1 MPHTLLLADDS
12 VTIQRVIELTF
23 ADEDIRVIAV
33 GDGQQ
38 AIDRVTADPPDIVL
52 ADTGM
57 PEHDGYEVAAF
68 IKNDPHLAHIPVVL
82 LTGAFEPV
90 DGDRATKAGCD
101 AVLVKPFEPQEVIKR
116 VRELL
121 GKSAAPTAAVGIV
134 GADGGH
140 EAGPDPGRGLPAGF
154 EPRPRPRPV
163 MALEETP
170 ATPRPVPDEPTES
183 PASLDNADPDPVSVY
198 LDRVDAALDLLDNDR
213 GAVEAPAEPAG
224 EPMDEGPAPA
234 VPSNRAED
242 PPDLDSLEG
251 ALSALEGALENLNL
265 EPSALAE
272 EDAAA
277 TSEPVGEPPSER
289 LSTPVVEPIVE
300 PIPESLEPVFAPV
313 SDPVAAS
320 PSESVSAPIVEPV
333 DEPVPELLEPV
344 FAPVADPVS
353 ASSDSVFAPVADPV
367 AETSFEP
374 VSAPVAE
381 PAPESPDPVFAPVA
395 EPVEEAP
402 PEPVSA
408 AVEEPEPESLDPVF
422 ASVADPVE
430 EAPSEPVVASID
442 EPASEPVQEP
452 ASVPG
457 LADGDVASLPDAV
470 SAASDS
476 AIDNPLSD
484 SAKLPPLEFL
494 PPTVAEQPPE
504 VDVTTDDPADQ
515 ANEPV
520 ADQIAVPPP
529 SLEPERAAD
538 QDPQLAADLVTDEGV
553 RPESVV
559 ASAGPNLAT
568 VPTPVVDNR
577 PVAEEADAP
586 ARPAP
591 HAPVPSEWARPA
603 QTFAPPRAAPPSL
616 ADAFASLLAAEQ
628 GATAQTRTPY
638 PWSVSPRPADSD
650 GDLVERVTDRVLA
663 RLSDTVTTE
672 LVTQIVTQVAERL
685 VRAELDRLKS

>member
-57 PEHDGYEVAAF
+57 PEQDGYEVAAF
-68 IKNDPHLAHIPVVL
+68 IKNDPNLAHIPVVL

-121 GKSAAPTAAVGIV
+121 GKSAAPTAPVGIV

-140 EAGPDPGRGLPAGF
+140 EAEPDPGRGLPAGF
-154 EPRPRPRPV
+154 EPRPRPVRK
-163 MALEETP
+163 MALDQTR
-170 ATPRPVPDEPTES
+170 ATPRLVPDESTES
-183 PASLDNADPDPVSVY
+183 PTSLDDADPDPVSAY

-213 GAVEAPAEPAG
+213 GAVEASAGSAG

-234 VPSNRAED
+234 VSSEPAED
-242 PPDLDSLEG
+242 PPELDSLEG
-251 ALSALEGALENLNL
+251 ALSALEGALESLSL
-265 EPSALAE
+265 EPSAPAE

-277 TSEPVGEPPSER
+277 TSEPISDLPSE
-289 LSTPVVEPIVE
+289 PMFAPIVEPIVE

-313 SDPVAAS
+313 
-320 PSESVSAPIVEPV
+320 
-333 DEPVPELLEPV
+333 
-344 FAPVADPVS
+344 AD
-353 ASSDSVFAPVADPV
+353 
-367 AETSFEP
+367 
-374 VSAPVAE
+374 
-381 PAPESPDPVFAPVA
+381 
-395 EPVEEAP
+395 AP
-402 PEPVSA
+402 P
-408 AVEEPEPESLDPVF
+408 
-422 ASVADPVE
+422 

-452 ASVPG
+452 VSVPG
-457 LADGDVASLPDAV
+457 VADGDVASLPEAV
-470 SAASDS
+470 SAVPDS

-484 SAKLPPLEFL
+484 SVKLHPLDFL
-494 PPTVAEQPPE
+494 PPPTVADQPSE
-504 VDVTTDDPADQ
+504 VDVRTGDPAHQ
-515 ANEPV
+515 AVEPV
-520 ADQIAVPPP
+520 VGQIAVPPP
-529 SLEPERAAD
+529 SSEPERAVD
-538 QDPQLAADLVTDEGV
+538 
-553 RPESVV
+553 
-559 ASAGPNLAT
+559 LAT
-568 VPTPVVDNR
+568 VPPPVVDSR
-577 PVAEEADAP
+577 PVAEEAEAP

-591 HAPVPSEWARPA
+591 HVPVPPEGAGPA

>member
-1 MPHTLLLADDS
+1 
-12 VTIQRVIELTF
+12 
-23 ADEDIRVIAV
+23 
-33 GDGQQ
+33 
-38 AIDRVTADPPDIVL
+38 
-52 ADTGM
+52 
-57 PEHDGYEVAAF
+57 
-68 IKNDPHLAHIPVVL
+68 
-82 LTGAFEPV
+82 
-90 DGDRATKAGCD
+90 
-101 AVLVKPFEPQEVIKR
+101 
-116 VRELL
+116 
-121 GKSAAPTAAVGIV
+121 
-134 GADGGH
+134 
-140 EAGPDPGRGLPAGF
+140 
-154 EPRPRPRPV
+154 
-163 MALEETP
+163 
-170 ATPRPVPDEPTES
+170 
-183 PASLDNADPDPVSVY
+183 
-198 LDRVDAALDLLDNDR
+198 
-213 GAVEAPAEPAG
+213 
-224 EPMDEGPAPA
+224 
-234 VPSNRAED
+234 
-242 PPDLDSLEG
+242 
-251 ALSALEGALENLNL
+251 
-265 EPSALAE
+265 
-272 EDAAA
+272 
-277 TSEPVGEPPSER
+277 
-289 LSTPVVEPIVE
+289 
-300 PIPESLEPVFAPV
+300 
-313 SDPVAAS
+313 
-320 PSESVSAPIVEPV
+320 
-333 DEPVPELLEPV
+333 
-344 FAPVADPVS
+344 
-353 ASSDSVFAPVADPV
+353 
-367 AETSFEP
+367 
-374 VSAPVAE
+374 
-381 PAPESPDPVFAPVA
+381 VFAPVA

-484 SAKLPPLEFL
+484 SAKLSPLEFL

-628 GATAQTRTPY
+628 GATAQTRTPSG
-638 PWSVSPRPADSD
+638 WSASPRPAGSD

-672 LVTQIVTQVAERL
+672 LVTQVVTQVAERL
-685 VRAELDRLKS
+685 VRAELDRQKP

>member
-272 EDAAA
+272 EDVAAA
-277 TSEPVGEPPSER
+277 SEPVGEPPSER

-333 DEPVPELLEPV
+333 DEPVPELLE
-344 FAPVADPVS
+344 
-353 ASSDSVFAPVADPV
+353 
-367 AETSFEP
+367 
-374 VSAPVAE
+374 
-381 PAPESPDPVFAPVA
+381 PVFAPVA

-628 GATAQTRTPY
+628 GATAQTRTPSG
-638 PWSVSPRPADSD
+638 WSASPRPAGSD

-672 LVTQIVTQVAERL
+672 LVTQVVTQVAERL
-685 VRAELDRLKS
+685 VRAELDRQKP